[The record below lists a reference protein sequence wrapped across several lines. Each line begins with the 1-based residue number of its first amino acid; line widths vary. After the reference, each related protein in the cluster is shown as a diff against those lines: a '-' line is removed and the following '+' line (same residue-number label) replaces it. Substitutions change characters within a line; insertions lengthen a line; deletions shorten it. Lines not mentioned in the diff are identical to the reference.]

1 MHTRGGAAPVHGQQ
15 QGPQRGEEGLLDAGQ
30 AAVFG
35 GGRVQA
41 FKSQEGQRE
50 QPVCREQS
58 RYSGTVGTAG
68 TSSPAGSP
76 WRPLPPAANLGCP
89 GRVPTCLLLPAAP
102 EPALGWAE
110 PQVASRLSRR
120 GSAWPCLPP
129 LQTLRPRSVQGVG
142 ALIPRGHRVICS
154 SPRGPRRQAWEG
166 GHKTASF

>member
-1 MHTRGGAAPVHGQQ
+1 MAPPAHAQHLRRRGKKAAQGRTRGGAVPVHGQQ

-58 RYSGTVGTAG
+58 RYRGTVGTAG
-68 TSSPAGSP
+68 TSSPAGGP

-89 GRVPTCLLLPAAP
+89 GRVPTCLPLPAAP
-102 EPALGWAE
+102 EPGLGWAE

-129 LQTLRPRSVQGVG
+129 LLNATAQVG
-142 ALIPRGHRVICS
+142 AGS
-154 SPRGPRRQAWEG
+154 QGP
-166 GHKTASF
+166 HP